1 MKPFSMESVLRYRI
15 QLEKLA
21 QQKLFS
27 ILKQKIKIKQQ
38 AKQLENELGRL
49 YEGLASEQQHG
60 LTVEKLIITENWISA
75 RQKSLEKVRGQLD
88 LLSEQALQS
97 RKKLIEAG
105 RDKKALEKLK
115 KKQNAAFKHYLEKK
129 EMASFDEIAVLRH
142 NH

>member
-49 YEGLASEQQHG
+49 YEGLASEQA
-60 LTVEKLIITENWISA
+60 TWANC
-75 RQKSLEKVRGQLD
+75 
-88 LLSEQALQS
+88 
-97 RKKLIEAG
+97 RKTL
-105 RDKKALEKLK
+105 
-115 KKQNAAFKHYLEKK
+115 
-129 EMASFDEIAVLRH
+129 
-142 NH
+142 